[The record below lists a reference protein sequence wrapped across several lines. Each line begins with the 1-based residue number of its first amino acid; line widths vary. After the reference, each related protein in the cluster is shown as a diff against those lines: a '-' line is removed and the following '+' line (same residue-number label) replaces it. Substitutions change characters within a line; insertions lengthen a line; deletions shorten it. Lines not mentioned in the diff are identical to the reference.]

1 MKLTPKEFVAQF
13 LPFALKTQEKAKI
26 SAVAILAQAALESG
40 WGEKAP
46 GNMFFGVKARK
57 SDPEDKRQLVTT
69 TEYLNSPDKGTLFPE
84 VLSVEQV
91 GPKRWKYRVK
101 DWFRKYPTAEGS
113 FDDHTRLF
121 LTSKRYAEA
130 LKVGSDPI
138 AFVQEIAKAGYA
150 TSPIYF
156 EMLVKMVR
164 MIERNMPDAAVPARR
179 GVAMPPGEEELPE
192 IFSEDELR
200 ILVPNWPKR
209 RVAAKRS

>member
-1 MKLTPKEFVAQF
+1 
-13 LPFALKTQEKAKI
+13 
-26 SAVAILAQAALESG
+26 
-40 WGEKAP
+40 
-46 GNMFFGVKARK
+46 
-57 SDPEDKRQLVTT
+57 
-69 TEYLNSPDKGTLFPE
+69 
-84 VLSVEQV
+84 
-91 GPKRWKYRVK
+91 
-101 DWFRKYPTAEGS
+101 
-113 FDDHTRLF
+113 LF